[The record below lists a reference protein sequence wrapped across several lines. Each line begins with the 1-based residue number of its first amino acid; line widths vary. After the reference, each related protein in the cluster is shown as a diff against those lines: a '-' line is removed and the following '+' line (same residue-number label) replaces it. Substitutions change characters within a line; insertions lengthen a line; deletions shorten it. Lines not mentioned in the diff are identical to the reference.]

1 MYKIIGFSAL
11 LLVFISSVGM
21 TQTFAEEIP
30 DEKLAF
36 AGYLEETLGH
46 FWAIEKNLDDKNA
59 ELALVHATHPI
70 AELYDSMKPELKEK
84 DPAFDVKV
92 QKSLMELGKKTGSD
106 ITRQDAQNAINE
118 AKKIIEDARIL
129 MVGKTLSDDT
139 SFKAKL
145 MIGLLKISIGEY
157 EEGVTNGQIN
167 MMAEFQDG
175 SAFVWRSQQIYE
187 TIKSDVPEHE
197 AEEIVE
203 FYEDL
208 WKAYDERAD
217 PATVETLANGII
229 HELEVVSG
237 EESEE
242 KELTDYVTNV
252 RNLLTEAKEEY
263 AKGTTDEALS
273 LATKAYLDNFEYL
286 ESTVGARNPELNH
299 DIEQMMR
306 VELRD
311 MIKNGAPV
319 SEVSAQIDDILLKMD
334 EVAVIVPEFG
344 QIAAMILIAGL
355 IGSIV
360 IFSKS
365 KNLIRIPRI

>member
-1 MYKIIGFSAL
+1 MNRNLFSFVLVL
-11 LLVFISSVGM
+11 LFSISITPVFS
-21 TQTFAEEIP
+21 E
-30 DEKLAF
+30 DDNEKVSF

-46 FWAIEKNLDDKNA
+46 FWAIEQNLDDNNA

-70 AELYDSMKPELKEK
+70 AELYDLIKPELQEH
-84 DPAFDVKV
+84 DQDLDARV
-92 QKSLMELGKKTGSD
+92 QEILLDLRTRTGSD
-106 ITRQDAQNAINE
+106 VTREDAQQAIDE
-118 AKKIIEDARIL
+118 AKEVIEIARSTVVGEELSNDMNFKINLIN
-129 MVGKTLSDDT
+129 
-139 SFKAKL
+139 
-145 MIGLLKISIGEY
+145 GLLETSIAEYGEAVS
-157 EEGVTNGQIN
+157 EGQIN
-167 MMAEFQDG
+167 EMAEFQDG
-175 SAFVWRSQQIYE
+175 SAFVWKSQQIYE
-187 TIKSDVPEHE
+187 TIKSEIPEHE
-197 AEEIVE
+197 AEEIAE

-217 PATVETLANGII
+217 PATVEALANGII

-286 ESTVGARNPELNH
+286 ESTVGAQNPELNH

-319 SEVSAQIDDILLKMD
+319 SEVSAQIDKVLLKMD

>member
-11 LLVFISSVGM
+11 LLVFISSM
-21 TQTFAEEIP
+21 FMIQTFAEEMP

-70 AELYDSMKPELKEK
+70 AELYDLMKPTLKEK
-84 DPAFDVKV
+84 DPAFDTKI
-92 QKSLMELGKKTGSD
+92 QKTLLELGKKTGSD
-106 ITRQDAQNAINE
+106 VTREDAQNAINE
-118 AKKIIEDARIL
+118 AKEIIEQARVL
-129 MVGKTLSDDT
+129 VVGKELSENT
-139 SFKAKL
+139 KFKTQL
-145 MIGLLKISIGEY
+145 MIGLLKTSIGEY
-157 EEGVTNGQIN
+157 EEGVANGQIN

-197 AEEIVE
+197 AEEIAE

-208 WKAYDERAD
+208 WKAYDEKAD

-237 EESEE
+237 EESKE

-263 AKGTTDEALS
+263 AKGATDEALS
-273 LATKAYLDNFEYL
+273 LATKAYLDNFEFL
-286 ESTVGARNPELNH
+286 ETAVGAQNPELNKEM
-299 DIEQMMR
+299 EQMMR

-311 MIKNGAPV
+311 MIKDGAPV

-344 QIAAMILIAGL
+344 SIAAMILIVGL
-355 IGSIV
+355 VSSII

-365 KNLIRIPRI
+365 KNLMKIPRI